1 MKPLPVIIGV
11 IGIVGLGIG
20 VAMAASPA
28 KKTAEPDAI
37 DAPGNDAQKALRAI
51 ATGNSETCKNT
62 GLIVANASPVIAAG
76 LVRVSQFLADIGSLP
91 ADVSAL
97 VRSSVMT
104 TEPDQMAGVAA
115 ILQTRQYDALA
126 RDLYAVSGYVKWLR
140 QGAPSNVDPAS
151 LVPVV
156 SVLPA
161 KPTSQTPVVKPSNEL
176 SESQINE
183 IATVVKS
190 GDVSRIRALAD
201 KYRATNPDVSLA
213 LDGVVIQ
220 IEAAKAKGEST
231 IVTPSIPTTPSAPG
245 APSVPVASTKK
256 LLAGKVAIAFQTA
269 KRTKNAKGQLGETQP
284 ASAVELARQ
293 FQEQENLS
301 RKDGAY
307 GSETALSL
315 AKTYGIAP
323 PTPLY
328 WGKKNGAYTD
338 FLNDKKRYNA
348 ELEKLAASDLARKDE
363 WLAARVRV
371 Q

>member
-1 MKPLPVIIGV
+1 MKPLPVILGV

-37 DAPGNDAQKALRAI
+37 DAPGNDAEKALRAI

-62 GLIVANASPVIAAG
+62 GLVVANASPVIAAG
-76 LVRVSQFLADIGSLP
+76 LVRVSQFLNDIGSLP
-91 ADVSAL
+91 VDVSTL

-104 TEPDQMAGVAA
+104 TEPDQMAGIAA

-126 RDLYAVSGYVKWLR
+126 RDLYAISGYVKWLR

-151 LVPVV
+151 LVPV
-156 SVLPA
+156 LPGKTA
-161 KPTSQTPVVKPSNEL
+161 TPTSQTPAVKPSNEL

-183 IATVVKS
+183 IAAVVKS
-190 GDVSRIRALAD
+190 GDVARIRALAD

-213 LDGVVIQ
+213 LDGVVMQ
-220 IEAAKAKGEST
+220 IEAAKAKGESVVVSPSVPT
-231 IVTPSIPTTPSAPG
+231 APSAPSIPPTN
-245 APSVPVASTKK
+245 TKK

-269 KRTKNAKGQLGETQP
+269 KRPKNAQGQLGPTQP
-284 ASAVELARQ
+284 SSAVDLARQ

-301 RKDGAY
+301 RKDGSY

-323 PTPLY
+323 PPPLY
-328 WGKKNGAYTD
+328 WGKKNGSYTD
-338 FLNDKKRYNA
+338 FVNDKKRYNA

-363 WLAARVRV
+363 WLAARVKV